1 MANGKNDPPRST
13 AIFHS
18 RTEAKMGIPEI
29 MTQLANPQTIKSLS
43 FMEKM
48 IGGSIVTCLGMGI
61 TFMALI
67 LLQFLMDLQSKII
80 ARVEK
85 KDLKTPAPFTAINQ
99 KAATTSGSNSND
111 EELIAVIS
119 AAVAMEMQKPTG
131 DIRIRTIRK
140 IEEPSLAWNRAG
152 IFDQMNMRL

>member
-1 MANGKNDPPRST
+1 MANGKSDPPRST

-29 MTQLANPQTIKSLS
+29 MAQLANPQTIKTLS
-43 FMEKM
+43 FTEKM
-48 IGGSIVTCLGMGI
+48 IGGSIVTFLGMGI
-61 TFMALI
+61 TFIALI

-85 KDLKTPAPFTAINQ
+85 KSLQAPAPFAAIKQ
-99 KAATTSGSNSND
+99 KAATTPGSNTSD
-111 EELIAVIS
+111 EELVAVIS
-119 AAVAMEMQKPTG
+119 AAVAMELQKSTG

-140 IEEPSLAWNRAG
+140 IEEPSLSWNRAG
-152 IFDQMNMRL
+152 ILDQMNMRL

>member
-1 MANGKNDPPRST
+1 
-13 AIFHS
+13 
-18 RTEAKMGIPEI
+18 MGIPEI
-29 MTQLANPQTIKSLS
+29 MTQLANPQTIKTLS
-43 FMEKM
+43 FTEKM
-48 IGGSIVTCLGMGI
+48 IGGTIVTCLGMGI

-85 KDLKTPAPFTAINQ
+85 KALKAPAPFAAIQQ

-119 AAVAMEMQKPTG
+119 AVVAMEMRKSAG

-140 IEEPSLAWNRAG
+140 IEEPASSWNRAG